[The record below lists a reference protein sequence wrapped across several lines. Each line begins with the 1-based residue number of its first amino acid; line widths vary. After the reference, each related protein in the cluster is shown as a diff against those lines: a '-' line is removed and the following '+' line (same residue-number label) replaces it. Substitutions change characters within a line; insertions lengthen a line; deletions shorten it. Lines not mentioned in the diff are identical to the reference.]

1 MTILSDQQIIQCVR
15 AMESCGKNPM
25 ISPFTP
31 FSVRQIAD
39 TASNQVR
46 KLISY
51 GVSSYG
57 YDVTL
62 SRDVKIFTNVNGGIV
77 DPKRFDAEHL
87 LVDAKIHEDEDGAHY
102 VILPSNSY
110 LLGVTEQTF
119 NIPCDIMVICL
130 GKSTY
135 ARTGVLV
142 NVTPIEPGFQG
153 NVVIEIAN
161 GSSCPVRI
169 YLSEGIA
176 QFIFFR
182 NEEQCAVSYSD
193 RDGKY
198 QGQTGVTM
206 AKM

>member
-1 MTILSDQQIIQCVR
+1 MTILSDRQIIAEVHQAVER
-15 AMESCGKNPM
+15 GQKPM
-25 ISPFTP
+25 ISPFMTS
-31 FSVRQIAD
+31 SVRKM
-39 TASNQVR
+39 TAPFGKAER

-51 GVSSYG
+51 GVTSYG

-62 SRDVKIFTNVNGGIV
+62 SNDVKIFTNVNGGIV
-77 DPKRFDAEHL
+77 DPKKFDAEHL
-87 LVDAKIHEDEDGAHY
+87 LIDAKIHTDEDGAQY
-102 VILPSNSY
+102 VVLPANSY

-119 NIPCDIMVICL
+119 CIPRDVMVLCV

-135 ARTGVLV
+135 ARVCAIV
-142 NVTPIEPGFQG
+142 NVTPIEPGFEG

-161 GSSCPVRI
+161 GSGCPVKI
-169 YLSEGIA
+169 YLGEGIA

-182 NEEQCAVSYSD
+182 NEDECKISYAD

-206 AKM
+206 AKV